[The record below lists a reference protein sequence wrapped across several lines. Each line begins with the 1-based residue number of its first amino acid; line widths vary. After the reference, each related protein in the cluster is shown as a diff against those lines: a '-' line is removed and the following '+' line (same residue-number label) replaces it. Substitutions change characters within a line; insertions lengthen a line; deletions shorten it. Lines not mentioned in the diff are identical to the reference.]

1 MEDIWRAEPHALTPS
16 GSLQAIAVDEIVF
29 SAAKYANSRNDL
41 RTSRQRKHVFLWL
54 LPLRKD
60 GEVRM
65 RNLIGGLFET
75 QENANRVYQAL
86 ENSGFAEEQ
95 IHMFVRKP
103 RASTARKM
111 DVQIQDIAKYA
122 ILGGFIIGALGGL
135 LGFLVGIGVIP
146 LPYLEPG
153 AVERNGLFI
162 SMSVT
167 WGLAAGG
174 LTGIILGV
182 AWKLLKSRE
191 KAEVTTRQIE
201 KRGVLVAV
209 SVDNSQTEK
218 KVRRVMEEN
227 KALEVGNPSEKWDL
241 EGWSSPNDNQPSLKN
256 LANTR

>member
-1 MEDIWRAEPHALTPS
+1 
-16 GSLQAIAVDEIVF
+16 
-29 SAAKYANSRNDL
+29 
-41 RTSRQRKHVFLWL
+41 
-54 LPLRKD
+54 
-60 GEVRM
+60 M

-75 QENANRVYQAL
+75 QENANRAYQAL
-86 ENSGFAEEQ
+86 EGSGFTDEQ
-95 IHMFVRKP
+95 IHVFTRKP
-103 RASTARKM
+103 RESTARKT

-122 ILGGFIIGALGGL
+122 ILGGLIIGALGGL
-135 LGFLVGIGVIP
+135 LGFLVGIGVVP

-153 AVERNGLFI
+153 AVQRNGLFI
-162 SMSVT
+162 SMSVA

-182 AWKLLKSRE
+182 AWKLLGSRE

-218 KVRRVMEEN
+218 KVRRVLEEN
-227 KALEVGNPSEKWDL
+227 QAVEVGNPSENWDL
-241 EGWSSPNDNQPSLKN
+241 EGWSSPNDKSPSLKS